1 MLTGVKPLENKV
13 LAAFHL
19 SKEFTAAY
27 NNYLTIRFSL
37 QRGTKRRPSVYTK
50 ADMLEKKAVV
60 LATWK
65 PLKRAMRF
73 AIEYKQL

>member
-1 MLTGVKPLENKV
+1 MENKV
-13 LAAFHL
+13 LIAFHL
-19 SKEFTAAY
+19 SKEFTTAY
-27 NNYLTIRFSL
+27 NNYLTIRYNL
-37 QRGTKRRPSVYTK
+37 QRATKKNPAVYTK
-50 ADMLEKKAVV
+50 SDMLEKKAAM